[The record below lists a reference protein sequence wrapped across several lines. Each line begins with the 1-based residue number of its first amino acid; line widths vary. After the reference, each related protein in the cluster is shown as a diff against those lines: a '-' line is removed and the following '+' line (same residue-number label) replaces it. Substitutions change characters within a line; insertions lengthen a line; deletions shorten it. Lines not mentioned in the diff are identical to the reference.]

1 MTAFWSALVTPGLA
15 PPAAQPQIE
24 LTTISVV
31 PGMARAAS
39 TSAAALSGVTPHCES
54 SSHIGRTA
62 SGSYKG
68 CILNPP
74 SYSCALCGALAKH
87 PFLLVPR
94 RDHKSLISITMR
106 ATLGY
111 FILWNRVIKGANRL
125 PAALGCEFVTRIPLF
140 FPSPTGFALPER
152 LITRRPAGIKQKNRW
167 GTKRHEGRFKLHH
180 YRLVRLGSTH
190 YSFFPIDRS
199 ITQQPATCGLGP
211 PVPGCPDCRSRPASP
226 LHWKRP
232 AA

>member
-1 MTAFWSALVTPGLA
+1 
-15 PPAAQPQIE
+15 
-24 LTTISVV
+24 VV

-74 SYSCALCGALAKH
+74 FCSCALCGALAKH

-111 FILWNRVIKGANRL
+111 FILWNCAIKWANRL
-125 PAALGCEFVTRIPLF
+125 PAALGCAFMTRIPLF
-140 FPSPTGFALPER
+140 FPSPTGFTLPER
-152 LITRRPAGIKQKNRW
+152 LISRRPAGIKQKNSGGALPSHKGFMGPRA
-167 GTKRHEGRFKLHH
+167 RI
-180 YRLVRLGSTH
+180 LVVFEYVPNSRECLLALARIVRRG
-190 YSFFPIDRS
+190 DRGKNGYKARNS
-199 ITQQPATCGLGP
+199 S
-211 PVPGCPDCRSRPASP
+211 RSRLNVTRIASTGCD
-226 LHWKRP
+226 RIGR
-232 AA
+232 

>member
-1 MTAFWSALVTPGLA
+1 
-15 PPAAQPQIE
+15 
-24 LTTISVV
+24 VV

-54 SSHIGRTA
+54 SSHIGRTD

-74 SYSCALCGALAKH
+74 FCSCALCGALAKH

-111 FILWNRVIKGANRL
+111 FILWNRAIKGANRL
-125 PAALGCEFVTRIPLF
+125 PVALDCAFVTRIPLF
-140 FPSPTGFALPER
+140 FPSPTGFTLPER
-152 LITRRPAGIKQKNRW
+152 LISRRPAGIEQKNSG

-180 YRLVRLGSTH
+180 YQLVRLGSRQ
-190 YSFFPIDRS
+190 YSYFPINRS
-199 ITQQPATCGLGP
+199 ITQQPAACGLG
-211 PVPGCPDCRSRPASP
+211 SRRCS
-226 LHWKRP
+226 KMS
-232 AA
+232 